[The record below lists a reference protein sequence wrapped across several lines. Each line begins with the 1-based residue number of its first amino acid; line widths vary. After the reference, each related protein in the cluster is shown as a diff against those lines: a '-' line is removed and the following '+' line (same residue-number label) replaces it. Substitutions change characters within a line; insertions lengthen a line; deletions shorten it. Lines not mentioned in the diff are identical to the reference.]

1 MIEIDPDAST
11 SVRDQVAEQLRYL
24 IARGQYN
31 VNDTLPST
39 RTLADQLDISFHT
52 VRKAYK
58 VLENDGLLVSKRGS
72 GYTVKE
78 RAPLDKSE
86 RMERGANVVHD
97 MLQRLIGYG
106 LSEREIESLIQ
117 EQTALL
123 DHLSVSRKLL
133 LTGTCSEINEMCA
146 DQVSH
151 SLQHPVRAVLLSH
164 LEQHEDAEFAFAPY
178 SNLSTAMHAI
188 PRADVIGF
196 STHLPAS
203 VLERVSRLTDRETL
217 GLITRDHE
225 AIPPLSNQIRTHSA
239 YSGQV
244 IAASIQDDT
253 AHLESFIGQTDL
265 LLYTPE
271 TRRRL
276 LPLLDDAAQA
286 ESLTVIVTQD
296 ALSAIQDAV
305 PA

>member
-1 MIEIDPDAST
+1 MLEIDHDAPT
-11 SVRDQVAEQLRYL
+11 SVRNQLAEQLRYL
-24 IARGQYN
+24 IARGQYQ

-58 VLENDGLLVSKRGS
+58 VLEEDGLLESKRGS

-78 RAPLDKSE
+78 RTPLDKSQ
-86 RMERGANVVHD
+86 RMERGAEVVHE
-97 MLQRLIGYG
+97 MLQRLIGLG
-106 LSEREIESLIQ
+106 LSDTEIESLIQ
-117 EQTALL
+117 EQTTLL
-123 DHLSVSRKLL
+123 DHLSIERKLL
-133 LTGTCSEINEMCA
+133 LTGTCLEISELCA
-146 DQVSH
+146 EQVSH
-151 SLQHPVRAVLLSH
+151 TLQQPVRTVLLSK
-164 LEQHEDAEFAFAPY
+164 LAEHEDADFVFAPY
-178 SNLSTAMHAI
+178 GNLNTAMHAV

-196 STHLPAS
+196 TTHLPAP

-239 YSGQV
+239 YGGQV
-244 IAASIQDDT
+244 IAASIEDDT
-253 AHLESFIGQTDL
+253 EHLESFIGQTDL

-276 LPLLDDAAQA
+276 LPLLDEEVSA
-286 ESLTVIVTQD
+286 EKLTVIVTQD
-296 ALSAIQDAV
+296 SLSAIEEAV
-305 PA
+305 PS

>member
-1 MIEIDPDAST
+1 VIEIDPNAST
-11 SVRDQVAEQLRYL
+11 SVRDQLAEQLRYL
-24 IARGQYN
+24 IARGEYQ
-31 VNDTLPST
+31 VNDPLPST

-58 VLENDGLLVSKRGS
+58 VLQEDGLLESKRGS

-78 RAPLDKSE
+78 RTPLDKGE
-86 RMERGANVVHD
+86 RMERGAAVVHE
-97 MLQRLIGYG
+97 MLQRLIGLG
-106 LSEREIESLIQ
+106 LSDAEIESLIQ
-117 EQTALL
+117 EQSALL
-123 DHLSVSRKLL
+123 DHLSVQQKLV
-133 LTGTCSEINEMCA
+133 LTGTCSEINELCA

-151 SLQHPVRAVLLSH
+151 ALQQPVRAVLLSK
-164 LEQHEDAEFAFAPY
+164 LDGHEDAEFVFAPY
-178 SNLSTAMHAI
+178 SNLSTAMHAV

-196 STHLPAS
+196 ATHLPAS

-225 AIPPLSNQIRTHSA
+225 TIPPLSNQIRTHSA
-239 YSGQV
+239 YGGQV

-253 AHLESFIGQTDL
+253 DHLESFIGQTDL
-265 LLYTPE
+265 LLYTPG

-276 LPLLDDAAQA
+276 LPLLDEEANA
-286 ESLTVIVTQD
+286 EKLTVIVTED
-296 ALSAIQDAV
+296 SRSAIEDAV